1 MGATVIAN
9 RAEGL
14 IGAEQAIGAAER
26 LDDALVVD
34 DLVEVERVE
43 PFGVEAREHLVHY
56 DEQVDARVAVGVDV
70 DVGLLVRQAR
80 RDVLLHGGPCRDGE
94 LLTVCLVVVF
104 YELDQ
109 GIFLH
114 CRAGVVINARVE
126 KGGHLHLRGAFL
138 EGSVIVDR
146 LRDGARRQ
154 DCMELVAVGEHR
166 EAAQDVLYDL
176 SVVRGAGPVL
186 GAGEEILDALDAVSG
201 AVDHRSHG
209 DLCRVHIVVEDL
221 ALSVVGDGFDH
232 CCGFR
237 LL

>member
-80 RDVLLHGGPCRDGE
+80 RDVLFHGGPCRDGE
-94 LLTVCLVVVF
+94 LLAVCFVVVF
-104 YELDQ
+104 NELDQ

-114 CRAGVVINARVE
+114 RRAGVVVNARVE
-126 KGGHLHLRGAFL
+126 KGGHLHLRRLHLKG
-138 EGSVIVDR
+138 VVVVDR
-146 LRDGARRQ
+146 LGDGARRQ
-154 DCMELVAVGEHR
+154 DRVEPAAVGEHR

-221 ALSVVGDGFDH
+221 ALSIVGDGFGY

>member
-1 MGATVIAN
+1 MTVIAD

-14 IGAEQAIGAAER
+14 VGAEQAIRAAER

-56 DEQVDARVAVGVDV
+56 DEQVDTRVAVGVDV

-80 RDVLLHGGPCRDGE
+80 RDVLLHGGPGGDGE
-94 LLTVCLVVVF
+94 LLAVCLVVVF

-114 CRAGVVINARVE
+114 RRAGFVVNARVE

-166 EAAQDVLYDL
+166 ETAQDVLYDL
-176 SVVRGAGPVL
+176 FVVRSAGPVL
-186 GAGEEILDALDAVSG
+186 GAGEEILDALDVVAS

-221 ALSVVGDGFDH
+221 ALSIVEDGFGY

>member
-1 MGATVIAN
+1 M
-9 RAEGL
+9 
-14 IGAEQAIGAAER
+14 
-26 LDDALVVD
+26 DDALVVD
-34 DLVEVERVE
+34 DLVEIERVE

-56 DEQVDARVAVGVDV
+56 DEQVDAGVAVGVDV

-114 CRAGVVINARVE
+114 CRAGVVINVRVE

-166 EAAQDVLYDL
+166 EAAEDVLYDL

-186 GAGEEILDALDAVSG
+186 SAGEEILDALDAVAG
-201 AVDHRSHG
+201 AVNHRSHG